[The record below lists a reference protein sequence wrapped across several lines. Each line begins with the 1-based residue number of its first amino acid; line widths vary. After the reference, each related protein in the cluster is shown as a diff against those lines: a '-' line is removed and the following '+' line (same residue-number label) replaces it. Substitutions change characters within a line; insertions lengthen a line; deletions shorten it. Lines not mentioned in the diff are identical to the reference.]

1 MSDNKKPVAGVD
13 IVDRRYVVCLLNE
26 EGKAPRYY
34 SGRSDTPSG
43 QEKFFS
49 LIEGRTVVMPPDPL
63 STTAVHRFGEAAV
76 SIDRGYEAY
85 RISGIKRGKRMA
97 RFVALLAF
105 HQGVKNTAL
114 TKKEQEEMFAK
125 QQEELDR
132 LIEFTDSVG
141 PLMERLIN
149 GNATPSDVEEMIR
162 LEVESRYP
170 KNGNPPLVE
179 DIDLPDPKE
188 DSFFA
193 RLYRYLKAKT

>member
-1 MSDNKKPVAGVD
+1 MSNNKKLAAGVD

-34 SGRSDTPSG
+34 SGRSDTSAG
-43 QEKFFS
+43 QKKFFS

-63 STTAVHRFGEAAV
+63 STIAFHRCDV

-85 RISGIKRGKRMA
+85 RISGIKRGKPMA
-97 RFVALLAF
+97 RFAALLIF
-105 HQGVKNTAL
+105 HQAMKCTEL

-125 QQEELDR
+125 QQEELDQ

-149 GNATPSDVEEMIR
+149 GTATPNDVEKMIR

-170 KNGNPPLVE
+170 KKSNPPLAE
-179 DIDLPDPKE
+179 EIDLPDPKE

-193 RLYRYLKAKT
+193 RLFRYLKSLT

>member
-1 MSDNKKPVAGVD
+1 M
-13 IVDRRYVVCLLNE
+13 
-26 EGKAPRYY
+26 
-34 SGRSDTPSG
+34 
-43 QEKFFS
+43 
-49 LIEGRTVVMPPDPL
+49 VMPPDPL

-85 RISGIKRGKRMA
+85 RISGIKNGKRMA

-105 HQGVKNTAL
+105 HQGMKNTAL

>member
-49 LIEGRTVVMPPDPL
+49 LIEGRTVVMPPDPI

-85 RISGIKRGKRMA
+85 RISGIKNGKRMA

-105 HQGVKNTAL
+105 HQGVKNTA
-114 TKKEQEEMFAK
+114 
-125 QQEELDR
+125 
-132 LIEFTDSVG
+132 
-141 PLMERLIN
+141 
-149 GNATPSDVEEMIR
+149 
-162 LEVESRYP
+162 
-170 KNGNPPLVE
+170 
-179 DIDLPDPKE
+179 
-188 DSFFA
+188 
-193 RLYRYLKAKT
+193 

>member
-1 MSDNKKPVAGVD
+1 
-13 IVDRRYVVCLLNE
+13 
-26 EGKAPRYY
+26 
-34 SGRSDTPSG
+34 
-43 QEKFFS
+43 
-49 LIEGRTVVMPPDPL
+49 
-63 STTAVHRFGEAAV
+63 
-76 SIDRGYEAY
+76 
-85 RISGIKRGKRMA
+85 
-97 RFVALLAF
+97 
-105 HQGVKNTAL
+105 
-114 TKKEQEEMFAK
+114 MFAK